1 MFGGGLVSDKTWKKR
16 ERATAEVLGGKRI
29 PVTGQDRHGADVVT
43 ELLHVQVKHGRNRPS
58 YLREWLDG
66 ICGTA
71 SDAGKTGMVVWSIGH
86 EKQADA
92 IVLMRLSDFEALHG
106 KVRA

>member
-1 MFGGGLVSDKTWKKR
+1 MSDKTWKKR

-43 ELLHVQVKHGRNRPS
+43 ELLHVQVKHGRNRPG

-66 ICGTA
+66 IRGNA
-71 SDAGKTGMVVWSIGH
+71 QPKQKTGIVVWSVH
-86 EKQADA
+86 RERQSDA
-92 IVLMRLSDFEALHG
+92 IVLISLADFEALFG
-106 KVRA
+106 KVPTP